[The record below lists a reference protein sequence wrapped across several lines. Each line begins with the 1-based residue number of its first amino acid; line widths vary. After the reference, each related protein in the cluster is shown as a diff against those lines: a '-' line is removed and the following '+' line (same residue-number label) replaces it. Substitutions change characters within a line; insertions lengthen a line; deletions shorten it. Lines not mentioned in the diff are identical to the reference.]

1 MKRFGILWGGI
12 FVVALAGS
20 IFAVHELDATTDG
33 NRPFEEV
40 PYLPSATFLK
50 YMSVGYNA
58 MAADLMWIRATQYF
72 GKELEVRR
80 EARKINQG
88 QDPKKK
94 ERFKFL
100 YPILERTVS
109 LDPQFMDAYRF
120 GGLLLTVV
128 KRYDETIALY
138 EKGYAAN
145 PDRWEMPHDLGR
157 LYYLDLKD
165 LEKALHWWTIA
176 NEIPGRPHYIPRFI
190 PRLYAQ
196 TGQEEI
202 AIELWMEMLEATDNE
217 WVRNTVLRELKKL
230 GVTVSE

>member
-1 MKRFGILWGGI
+1 MKRFSILWGGI
-12 FVVALAGS
+12 FVAALAGS
-20 IFAVHELDATTDG
+20 MLAVHELDATAGTSQ
-33 NRPFEEV
+33 PFEKP
-40 PYLPSATFLK
+40 PYLPSAAFLR
-50 YMSVGYNA
+50 YASVGYNA

-72 GKELEVRR
+72 GEELERRR
-80 EARKINQG
+80 EARLAG
-88 QDPKKK
+88 TFK
-94 ERFKFL
+94 ESEERYKFL
-100 YPILERTVS
+100 YPLLDRTVS

-128 KRYDETIALY
+128 RRPDEAIALY

-165 LEKALHWWTIA
+165 NEKALYWWSIA

-196 TGQEEI
+196 TGQKEI
-202 AIELWMEMLEATDNE
+202 AIELWKEMLDATDNE
-217 WVRNTVLRELKKL
+217 WLRKTILRELKKL

>member
-1 MKRFGILWGGI
+1 ML
-12 FVVALAGS
+12 
-20 IFAVHELDATTDG
+20 AVHELDATAG
-33 NRPFEEV
+33 ASRPFDEP
-40 PYLPSATFLK
+40 PYLPSATFLR
-50 YMSVGYNA
+50 YASVGYNA

-72 GKELEVRR
+72 GEELERRR
-80 EARKINQG
+80 EARQAG
-88 QDPKKK
+88 TFK
-94 ERFKFL
+94 ESEERYKFL
-100 YPILERTVS
+100 YPLLERTVS

-165 LEKALHWWTIA
+165 LKKALYWWSIA

-202 AIELWMEMLEATDNE
+202 AIELWKEMLEATDNE
-217 WVRNTVLRELKKL
+217 WLRNTILRELKKL